1 MMRGLSTKI
10 LSKFTGSSSTRG
22 PIKIVIGAAGIF
34 EPGWT
39 ATEIEQLNLLKPADW
54 RRLFKRRGSISAI
67 LAEHVWEHLS
77 EDEGREAARQCYQ
90 YLKPG
95 GFLRVAVPDG
105 FHPDPAYIEYVK
117 PRGHGAGADDHKVL
131 YNWCSLMKIFEDAGF
146 EIELLEWFDVSGR
159 FHYVNWDP
167 ADGKIVRSSRFDE
180 RNFDRPLA
188 YTSIILDARKI
199 DRFRLFS
206 SRAVPRDRG
215 VAR

>member
-1 MMRGLSTKI
+1 MMRGLPTKI
-10 LSKFTGSSSTRG
+10 LSKFTRSSSTRE

-34 EPGWT
+34 EPGWA

-77 EDEGREAARQCYQ
+77 EQEGREAARQCYQ

-117 PRGHGAGADDHKVL
+117 PGGHGAGADDNKIL
-131 YNWCSLMKIFEDAGF
+131 YNWCSLKRVFEDAGF
-146 EIELLEWFDVSGR
+146 EVELLEYFDATGR

-167 ADGKIVRSSRFDE
+167 ADGKIIRSSRFDE

-188 YTSIILDARKI
+188 YTSLILDARKI
-199 DRFRLFS
+199 GRFRLFG
-206 SRAVPRDRG
+206 SRAMPRDR
-215 VAR
+215 

>member
-10 LSKFTGSSSTRG
+10 LSKFTRSSSTRE

-34 EPGWT
+34 ERGWT

-54 RRLFKRRGSISAI
+54 QRMFKRRGSISTI

-77 EDEGREAARQCYQ
+77 EEEGRQAARQCYQ

-117 PRGHGAGADDHKVL
+117 PGGHGAGADDHRIL
-131 YNWCSLMKIFEDAGF
+131 YNWCSLKNVFEDAGF
-146 EIELLEWFDVSGR
+146 EIELLEYFDAGGR

-167 ADGKIVRSSRFDE
+167 ADGKIIRSSRFDE

-188 YTSIILDARKI
+188 YTSLILDARKLG
-199 DRFRLFS
+199 RFRLFS
-206 SRAVPRDRG
+206 SRAMPRFR
-215 VAR
+215 

>member
-1 MMRGLSTKI
+1 MMRRLSAKI
-10 LSKFTGSSSTRG
+10 LSKFTRFSSTHE

-39 ATEIEQLNLLKPADW
+39 ATEIEQLNVLKPADW
-54 RRLFKRRGSISAI
+54 RRMFKRRGSISAI

-77 EDEGREAARQCYQ
+77 EEEGREAARQCYQ

-105 FHPDPAYIEYVK
+105 FHPDPAYIDYVK
-117 PRGHGAGADDHKVL
+117 PGGYGAGADDHRVL
-131 YNWCSLMKIFEDAGF
+131 YNWCSLKKVFEDAGF
-146 EIELLEWFDVSGR
+146 EVELLEYFDASGR
-159 FHYVNWDP
+159 FHCANWDP
-167 ADGKIVRSSRFDE
+167 ADGKIMRSSRFDE

-188 YTSIILDARKI
+188 YTSTILDARKI

-206 SRAVPRDRG
+206 SRVVPRHRG